1 MTEFVLTATKPS
13 PTDHIWYRN
22 IVEAKGY
29 GADIRKA
36 WEQQYAV
43 LKAALDRN
51 FITRFRTQTP
61 DAASELFFGM
71 AFANAGWTLGPR
83 TTRFDFTFTRPDFP
97 GRLLV
102 EVVTPE
108 PPSGGAWEESV
119 EDDKGIVVR
128 SFDQSS
134 RDEAMLRLTNAF
146 VKKAAIIKMAI
157 EEGHAMPGD
166 YCVIA
171 ISGVRIAQ
179 EMHLS
184 LESTGLPPDYAEAFL
199 PIGGI
204 AVPITVPKDFSKP
217 PEFGQPRHLYSGQIP
232 KPGKTPVERRAFLC
246 DVFAH
251 VDAVVFT
258 PMNLIGVKTPEDN
271 MTALHNPYADF
282 EGARPMLGLAADYE
296 VGITDEEFSL
306 TISAQRLVAQG

>member
-13 PTDHIWYRN
+13 SADHIWYRN
-22 IVEAKGY
+22 IVEAEGY
-29 GADIRKA
+29 GADIRKT

-43 LKAALDRN
+43 LKAVLDRN
-51 FITRFRTQTP
+51 FLTRFRTHTP

-71 AFANAGWTLGPR
+71 AFVNAGWTLGPR

-108 PPSGGAWEESV
+108 PPSGGAWEELV
-119 EDDKGIVVR
+119 EDDNGIVVR

-146 VKKAAIIKMAI
+146 VKKAAIIKTAI
-157 EEGHAMPGD
+157 EEGHAMNED

-171 ISGVRIAQ
+171 ISGVRITQ

-184 LESTGLPPDYAEAFL
+184 LESTGLPPDYAAAFL
-199 PIGGI
+199 PIGSMS
-204 AVPITVPKDFSKP
+204 VPITVPRDFSEP
-217 PEFGQPRHLYSGQIP
+217 PKFGEPRHLYSGQIP

-258 PMNLIGVKTPEDN
+258 PMNLLGVKTPEDN

-296 VGITDEEFSL
+296 VGITDDEFSL
-306 TISAQRLVAQG
+306 TISAHRQVGQ